1 MGEPPV
7 TPADP
12 TGIDEYAEVE
22 IDRISPD
29 WGQGVIATHTI
40 MCAYIGPEVAQGP
53 DNSR

>member
-40 MCAYIGPEVAQGP
+40 NGCLHRP
-53 DNSR
+53 